1 MNINARKLFTLST
14 SDSEYFSDSQ
24 DKIELV
30 SCAGQ
35 GMKCKN
41 QLIEINIIYSESHSH
56 LKEKDYQRAIEKLKS
71 AYHKTTVLTDNECIK
86 CSELFRSTIIE
97 SLKNIKEELR
107 TLTTGFLGSNHYR
120 SSYIL
125 AYNVLEEIKKAT
137 V

>member
-1 MNINARKLFTLST
+1 MKINARRLFTLST
-14 SDSEYFSDSQ
+14 SYSEYLNDKQ

-41 QLIEINIIYSESHSH
+41 HLIEINYIYNESHYH
-56 LKEKDYQRAIEKLKS
+56 LKEKDYQRAIEKLKI
-71 AYHKTTVLTDNECIK
+71 AYHKTRELNDNECLN
-86 CSELFRSTIIE
+86 CSELFRSTIID

-107 TLTTGFLGSNHYR
+107 TLTTGFLASSHYR

-125 AYNVLEEIKKAT
+125 AYNFLEEIKKST
-137 V
+137 D

>member
-1 MNINARKLFTLST
+1 MNINARRLFTLST
-14 SDSEYFSDSQ
+14 SDSEYLSDNQ

-41 QLIEINIIYSESHSH
+41 HLIEINNIYSESHFH

-71 AYHKTTVLTDNECIK
+71 AYHKTMELNDNECIK

-107 TLTTGFLGSNHYR
+107 TLTTGFLGSSHYR

-125 AYNVLEEIKKAT
+125 AYNVLEEIKKAA